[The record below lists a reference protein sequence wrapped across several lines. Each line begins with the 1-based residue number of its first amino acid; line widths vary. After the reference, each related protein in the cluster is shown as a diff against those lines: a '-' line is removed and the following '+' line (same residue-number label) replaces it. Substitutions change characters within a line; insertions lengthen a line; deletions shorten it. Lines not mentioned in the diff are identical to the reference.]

1 MSFGVGSV
9 LDEVAALER
18 RDPTGLINHIGET
31 PRQMREAWALT
42 RGLDLPERH
51 RQPTAVAVLGMG
63 GSAIAGDI
71 VRGVFSDRLRVPLV
85 SVRDYDLPAWVG
97 ERTMVVAISH
107 SGATEETISALSGAL
122 ERRCPVVAITTGGPL
137 GDVAAQVDLP
147 RLIYPD
153 DGPPRGALGY
163 TLTLLGGL
171 LERAGVMDLGEGEVL
186 AGSVASATVGRSC
199 GPAAGTDGNLAKQL
213 AWTLVD
219 RLPVVEAAGFLA
231 PIARRWKTQLN
242 ENAKSMAVLEELP
255 EATHNTVVGY
265 QLPDTLRDHLYTV
278 FLTGAAD
285 HPRNS
290 RRLSL
295 STELLAAHGIA
306 YQVVAVGGDTRF
318 EQACWAISLGDY
330 VSAYLALLYGVDPA
344 PVEAIGH
351 IKAGMQT
358 ADQENEE

>member
-1 MSFGVGSV
+1 MSGNSGV
-9 LDEVAALER
+9 LDEVAALGR
-18 RDPTGLINHIGET
+18 RDPTGLIDHIAHT
-31 PRQMREAWALT
+31 PRQMRDAWALT
-42 RGLDLPERH
+42 RELELPERH
-51 RQPTAVAVLGMG
+51 RQPVAVAVLGMG

-71 VRGVFSDRLRVPLV
+71 VRGVFADRLKAPLV
-85 SVRDYDLPAWVG
+85 SVRDYSLPAWIG
-97 ERTMVVAISH
+97 EGTLVVAISH
-107 SGATEETISALSGAL
+107 SGATEETISALSTAL

-153 DGPPRGALGY
+153 DGPPRGALGH
-163 TLTLLGGL
+163 TLTLLSGL
-171 LERAGVMDLGEGEVL
+171 LERAGVLEFGEGEL
-186 AGSVASATVGRSC
+186 IAGSVASATVARAC
-199 GPAAGTDGNLAKQL
+199 GPAAGTDGNAAKQL

-219 RLPVVEAAGFLA
+219 RLPVIEAAGFLA
-231 PIARRWKTQLN
+231 PVARRWKTQIN
-242 ENAKSMAVLEELP
+242 ENAKSMAVPEELP

-265 QLPDTLRDHLYTV
+265 QLPDTLRDHLYTI

-306 YQVVAVGGDTRF
+306 YQVVAVGGDTPF
-318 EQACWAISLGDY
+318 EQACWAITLGDY

-351 IKAGMQT
+351 IKAGMQA
-358 ADQENEE
+358 ADQDNEE